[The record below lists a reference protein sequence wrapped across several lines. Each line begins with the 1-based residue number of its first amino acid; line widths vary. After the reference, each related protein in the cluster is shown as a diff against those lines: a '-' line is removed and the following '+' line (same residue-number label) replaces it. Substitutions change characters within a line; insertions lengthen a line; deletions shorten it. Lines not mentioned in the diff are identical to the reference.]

1 MVMNITVIYKI
12 MIPMIIPFNIYIY
25 TFFLSCLTIL
35 IIYDYIIPLYNDY
48 NDYPIIMGIIEY
60 IIDMSFNL
68 LMV

>member
-1 MVMNITVIYKI
+1 MNITVTYKI

-25 TFFLSCLTIL
+25 IYMSFLTIL

>member
-1 MVMNITVIYKI
+1 
-12 MIPMIIPFNIYIY
+12 MIPTIIPFNIYIY
-25 TFFLSCLTIL
+25 IYMSFLTIL

>member
-1 MVMNITVIYKI
+1 MS
-12 MIPMIIPFNIYIY
+12 F
-25 TFFLSCLTIL
+25 LTIL

-60 IIDMSFNL
+60 IIDRSFNL